1 MCVETPLRLE
11 CSEQGRFKMAVI
23 GREIGSG
30 ATSTVHEPCRRG
42 YHYFLRLD
50 IALTPAS
57 RAEQKSINPV
67 TSDSR
72 WSRGKEG
79 GGVPCVSQSCQY
91 TVSELRNMFCT
102 IKDLFFVEAP
112 VLDPFQHMAAAY
124 RDFL

>member
-1 MCVETPLRLE
+1 
-11 CSEQGRFKMAVI
+11 MAVI

-72 WSRGKEG
+72 WSRRKE
-79 GGVPCVSQSCQY
+79 VEFHVYPKAANTRSQS
-91 TVSELRNMFCT
+91 SEH
-102 IKDLFFVEAP
+102 
-112 VLDPFQHMAAAY
+112 VLYH
-124 RDFL
+124 